1 MYLDHELLDVE
12 NLTHHSLDV
21 KKFYVK
27 NSAMAT
33 TAKTQTQERDHID
46 RFLESIR
53 ERLPMLDPEVEGI
66 VDRIGGLS
74 RRFKRAMDET
84 LDEFNLDWVEYKLLG
99 LLTREGEVYRS
110 SPGKLAR
117 LMELSSGAITNRL
130 DRMEDAGLLRRLPD
144 PDDRRGILVELTPDG
159 KQVYEEAVGVQG
171 RKESLIASALSAP
184 EKKQLNA
191 LLRRLMIEFERAEG
205 GPPPEDCA

>member
-1 MYLDHELLDVE
+1 
-12 NLTHHSLDV
+12 
-21 KKFYVK
+21 
-27 NSAMAT
+27 MA
-33 TAKTQTQERDHID
+33 AKTRTQERDHVD

-66 VDRIGGLS
+66 VDRIGGLQ

-84 LDEFNLDWVEYKLLG
+84 LDEFNLDWAEYKLLG

-117 LMELSSGAITNRL
+117 IMELSSGAMTNRL
-130 DRMEDAGLLRRLPD
+130 DRLEQAGLVRRLPD
-144 PDDRRGILVELTPDG
+144 PDDRRGILVELTPEG
-159 KQVYEEAVGVQG
+159 KRVYEDAIGVQG
-171 RKESLIASALSAP
+171 RKESLVASALSVP
-184 EKKQLNA
+184 EKKQLNG

-205 GPPPEDCA
+205 GPPPEDC

>member
-1 MYLDHELLDVE
+1 
-12 NLTHHSLDV
+12 
-21 KKFYVK
+21 
-27 NSAMAT
+27 MAT
-33 TAKTQTQERDHID
+33 KTQTPERDHID
-46 RFLESIR
+46 RFLDTIR

-66 VDRIGGLS
+66 VDRIGGLQ

-84 LDEFNLDWVEYKLLG
+84 LDEFDLDWSEYKLLS

-117 LMELSSGAITNRL
+117 IMELSSGAMTNRL
-130 DRMEDAGLLRRLPD
+130 DRLEQSGFVRRLPD
-144 PDDRRGILVELTPDG
+144 PDDRRGILVELTPEG
-159 KQVYEEAVGVQG
+159 KRVYEEAVGVQG
-171 RKESLIASALSAP
+171 RKEALVASALTVP

-205 GPPPEDCA
+205 GPPPEDC

>member
-1 MYLDHELLDVE
+1 
-12 NLTHHSLDV
+12 
-21 KKFYVK
+21 
-27 NSAMAT
+27 MAT
-33 TAKTQTQERDHID
+33 KTQTPERDHID
-46 RFLESIR
+46 RFLDTIR

-66 VDRIGGLS
+66 VDRIGGLQ

-84 LDEFNLDWVEYKLLG
+84 LDEFDLDWSEYKLLG

-117 LMELSSGAITNRL
+117 IMELSSGAMTNRL
-130 DRMEDAGLLRRLPD
+130 DRLELAGLVRRLPD
-144 PDDRRGILVELTPDG
+144 PDDRRGILVELTPEG
-159 KQVYEEAVGVQG
+159 KRVYEDAIGVQG
-171 RKESLIASALSAP
+171 RKESLVASALTVP

-205 GPPPEDCA
+205 GPPPEDC